1 MRDGAGVQIGNQA
14 NEMQTL
20 EPRVSGT
27 RDYIGEDAVGLRTVR
42 DAIEAAFRKYAY
54 AWIDPPILERSS
66 PFLDRS
72 GEDIRRRMY
81 IFPDP
86 GGREVCLR
94 PELTIPAC
102 RTYLRQLQ
110 APEDETSL
118 SPEREARLCYMGPAF
133 RYESTS
139 EGRYRQFYQAGAEL
153 IGAKKREAA
162 DAEILALSLDAL
174 DAAGLPDPLVEV
186 GDLAIL
192 HAFIDGLS
200 ISERSKGR
208 LRRLALRNRKGEAKF
223 LADVFSRQ
231 SSQEEEGTD
240 LGELA
245 ALLASVEPAKAEL
258 LIREVLSLADVR
270 HVGGRT
276 PEEVVERLISRTAQ
290 QSAEPISQEVAQGIV
305 ALLDIRADPDRAFRS
320 IEDHFE
326 KFGIGSAR
334 SVIAPCAER
343 LKLLEAYRGPTAVE
357 FNTGLRRGLEYY
369 TGFVFEVFARDL
381 AHIGHLCGGGRY
393 DNLLEALGA
402 NLSVP
407 AVGFA
412 IGLDRLL
419 VAIQRSQG
427 LRPAEARRPDALVV
441 AAGAVRHEDCI
452 SITVALRNAG
462 WSVETDTSGRRAR
475 SVLNYAIKQQIPY
488 VVFVG
493 EDELK
498 NGQVRVKRLADRN
511 DALVGRSSLAEY
523 AGAEK
528 ARWPARAT

>member
-1 MRDGAGVQIGNQA
+1 
-14 NEMQTL
+14 MQTL
-20 EPRVSGT
+20 QPRVSGT
-27 RDYIGEDAVGLRTVR
+27 RDYIGEDAVGLRAVR

-118 SPEREARLCYMGPAF
+118 SPEREARLCYIGPAF

-162 DAEILALSLDAL
+162 DAEILAVSLDAL
-174 DAAGLPDPLVEV
+174 DAAGLKNPLVEV

-192 HAFIDGLS
+192 HAFIDGLP
-200 ISERSKGR
+200 ISDRSKGR
-208 LRRLALRNRKGEAKF
+208 LRRLTLRNRKEEAKF
-223 LADVFSRQ
+223 LSAVFSRQ
-231 SSQEEEGTD
+231 SAEAEEPSD

-245 ALLASVEPAKAEL
+245 ALLASVDPGKAEV
-258 LIREVLSLADVR
+258 LIREVLALADVR

-276 PEEVVERLISRTAQ
+276 PEEIVERLISRTAQ
-290 QSAEPISQEVAQGIV
+290 QSAEPISQEVSQGV
-305 ALLDIRADPDRAFRS
+305 VTLLGIRGDPDRAFKS
-320 IEDHFE
+320 IQDHFE
-326 KFGIGSAR
+326 KFGIASAQ
-334 SVIAPCAER
+334 SVLEPSAER
-343 LKLLEAYRGPTAVE
+343 LNLLKAYRDNSTAVE

-369 TGFVFEVFARDL
+369 TGFVFEVFARDHTEL
-381 AHIGHLCGGGRY
+381 GHLCGGGRY

-419 VAIQRSQG
+419 VAVQKSRGRPSAESQ
-427 LRPAEARRPDALVV
+427 PPDALVV

-452 SITVALRNAG
+452 SISVALRNAG
-462 WSVETDTSGRRAR
+462 WSVETETSGRRAR
-475 SVLNYAIKQQIPY
+475 SVLNYALRRRIPY

-493 EDELK
+493 EQELK
-498 NGQVRVKRLADRN
+498 DGKLRVKRLGDRN
-511 DALVGRSSLAEY
+511 EELVAVPALGDY
-523 AGAEK
+523 AKAEK